1 MSQGLFYISGAWL
14 LSSIAYNNTLSR
26 LKAYVANKQAMAL
39 VSIFIALL
47 IGLVYTSNFDY
58 GLKDIR
64 VKLPLFL
71 LPFVIVGLGSLKEKE
86 YRIMLLFFV
95 VMVASSTIAGYVS
108 CMATYGSSYEARQ
121 LSPYISNIRLS
132 LLIVLAVFIAGW
144 LAVKQRNIVFTLLM
158 AAIDMWYLFFLYK
171 LESLTALVT
180 IVIVCIVVLLLN
192 SSKIKPKALRIALP
206 LALIASIGWLGLY
219 TYNTYTEY
227 FTPKPGLNGCTVT
240 KQGNAYDKVDQP
252 YMIENGSPVWAC
264 VSRKELKDEWGKRSK
279 FNFDSTD
286 AKGQLLYYTLVRY
299 MASKDLKK
307 DAEGLS
313 SLSNVDIHNI
323 ESGIANANYTEQRGL
338 KARLH
343 KVFWEYQVYKAYRN
357 PSGHSVFMRLEF
369 WRNAM
374 GIIKDSPIVGVG
386 TGDVIDAVA
395 MQYNKTN
402 SQLDAKWRLRAHN
415 QFLAI
420 GIALGIIGML
430 VFGFSMLYPYL
441 SSKGYN
447 DLLFTAFFVTAFLS
461 MLTEDTLE
469 SQAGVS
475 FYIFFFCVFLF
486 LKPGSLSA
494 PQIGWGYFDNKKK

>member
-1 MSQGLFYISGAWL
+1 
-14 LSSIAYNNTLSR
+14 
-26 LKAYVANKQAMAL
+26 
-39 VSIFIALL
+39 
-47 IGLVYTSNFDY
+47 
-58 GLKDIR
+58 
-64 VKLPLFL
+64 
-71 LPFVIVGLGSLKEKE
+71 
-86 YRIMLLFFV
+86 
-95 VMVASSTIAGYVS
+95 
-108 CMATYGSSYEARQ
+108 
-121 LSPYISNIRLS
+121 
-132 LLIVLAVFIAGW
+132 
-144 LAVKQRNIVFTLLM
+144 
-158 AAIDMWYLFFLYK
+158 
-171 LESLTALVT
+171 
-180 IVIVCIVVLLLN
+180 
-192 SSKIKPKALRIALP
+192 
-206 LALIASIGWLGLY
+206 
-219 TYNTYTEY
+219 
-227 FTPKPGLNGCTVT
+227 
-240 KQGNAYDKVDQP
+240 
-252 YMIENGSPVWAC
+252 
-264 VSRKELKDEWGKRSK
+264 
-279 FNFDSTD
+279 
-286 AKGQLLYYTLVRY
+286 

-307 DAEGLS
+307 DAEGLA
-313 SLSNVDIHNI
+313 SLSDVDIHNV

-374 GIIKDSPIVGVG
+374 GIIKDNPIVGVG

-395 MQYNKTN
+395 LQYNKTN

-486 LKPGSLSA
+486 LKPGSLTT
-494 PQIGWGYFDNKKK
+494 QYVGWGWFERKEK